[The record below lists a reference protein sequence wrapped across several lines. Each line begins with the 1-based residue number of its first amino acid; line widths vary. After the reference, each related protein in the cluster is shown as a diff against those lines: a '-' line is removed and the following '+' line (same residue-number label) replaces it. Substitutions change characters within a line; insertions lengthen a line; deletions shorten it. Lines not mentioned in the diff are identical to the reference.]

1 MFRKL
6 LLFIA
11 ILLLPVP
18 SLAQVDTVA
27 ERGRAFLHK
36 ELPKDA
42 LIKALADNDRSV
54 LRASPKQFMEAVR
67 LGSGMSFKSTNDF
80 VAWLASLEVVSC
92 GSKQVSMGRIMEP
105 SGKLSMNYLRI
116 YRKGEMC
123 LRDNNSG
130 LMILS
135 LLCGNPVNNQMQMLA
150 DKHTTIDTTEK
161 AKAQVVK
168 SGPDSVKV
176 YGRVELVLGDTA
188 LRNAIMRALNDT
200 SRVEKTKEP
209 TDTTKVVAKK
219 SNKGWWIAAGLLV
232 TGLTGWAIW
241 DNNHERNINVCA
253 YCGTTATL
261 GPKLGPNGLR
271 SP

>member
-6 LLFIA
+6 LFSIA

-18 SLAQVDTVA
+18 CLAQVDTVA
-27 ERGRAFLHK
+27 ERGRAFIQR
-36 ELPKDA
+36 ELPKES

-54 LRASPKQFMEAVR
+54 LRATPKQFMEAVR

-80 VAWLASLEVVSC
+80 VTWLASLEVVPC
-92 GSKQVSMGRIMEP
+92 GNKNVSMGRIMEP
-105 SGKLSMNYLRI
+105 SGKLSMNYLRV

-135 LLCGNPVNNQMQMLA
+135 LLCGNPVNNSMQMLA
-150 DKHTTIDTTEK
+150 DKRTTRDTTEEK
-161 AKAQVVK
+161 AKVQVVK
-168 SGPDSVKV
+168 TGPDSVRV
-176 YGRVELVLGDTA
+176 YGQVGLFLGDTA
-188 LRNAIMRALNDT
+188 LRNAIVRAL
-200 SRVEKTKEP
+200 SEKTKAP

-219 SNKGWWIAAGLLV
+219 SNKGWWIAGIVA
-232 TGLTGWAIW
+232 TGLVSWAIW
-241 DNNHERNINVCA
+241 NNNHERNINVCA
-253 YCGTTATL
+253 YCGETATL

>member
-6 LLFIA
+6 LFFIA
-11 ILLLPVP
+11 IMLPAP

-27 ERGRAFLHK
+27 ERGRAFIHK

-54 LRASPKQFMEAVR
+54 LRATPKQFMEAVW

-80 VAWLASLEVVSC
+80 VAWLASLEVVPC
-92 GSKQVSMGRIMEP
+92 GNKNVSMGRIMEP
-105 SGKLSMNYLRI
+105 SGKLSMNYLRV

-135 LLCGNPVNNQMQMLA
+135 LLCGNPVNNSMQMLA
-150 DKHTTIDTTEK
+150 DRRTTSDTTEK
-161 AKAQVVK
+161 AKAQVVRV
-168 SGPDSVKV
+168 GPDSVKV
-176 YGRVELVLGDTA
+176 YGRVELFLGDTA
-188 LRNAIMRALNDT
+188 LRNAILRASL
-200 SRVEKTKEP
+200 SEKI
-209 TDTTKVVAKK
+209 KVPEIPKPSVKK
-219 SNKGWWIAAGLLV
+219 SNKGWWIAGGIVV
-232 TGLTGWAIW
+232 TALAGWAIW
-241 DNNHERNINVCA
+241 DNNHERDINVCV
-253 YCGTTATL
+253 YCGETATQ